1 MKVLLI
7 NGSPHEKGCTYTAL
21 SLIAGELNA
30 AGIETEI
37 LNVGTKPV
45 GGCIGCG
52 GCAAGKGCVFGG
64 VVNEAIE
71 KAKTA
76 DAFVFGTP
84 VHYASASGNMTSF
97 MDRLAYAGGRYLAYK
112 PAAICCSARRAGTTS
127 TLDQLV
133 KYPEFFHMPLVSGSY
148 WPMVHGSNP
157 EQVLQDA
164 EGCAVM
170 QELGRN
176 MAWLLRCIE
185 AGKAAG
191 IMKERATFTTD
202 LWDLTSFF
210 FEAPREYEE
219 KQVRKYWK
227 GQNPA
232 ILRELRDVL
241 AGIDDF
247 SLENTERIV
256 HAWIE
261 EKGYGMG
268 QVMNTLR
275 LALVGAGKGPG
286 MYDVTSFIGK
296 EETLRRIDN
305 LLTNLKPA
313 IE

>member
-76 DAFVFGTP
+76 DGFVFGSP

-296 EETLRRIDN
+296 EECLKRIDN

>member
-261 EKGYGMG
+261 EKGYSMG

>member
-1 MKVLLI
+1 MNVLLI

-21 SLIAGELNA
+21 SLIAGELNK
-30 AGIETEI
+30 AGIDTEI
-37 LNVGTKPV
+37 LHVGGKPV

-71 KAKTA
+71 KARTA

-191 IMKERATFTTD
+191 IQHPEN
-202 LWDLTSFF
+202 
-210 FEAPREYEE
+210 PR
-219 KQVRKYWK
+219 RPMT
-227 GQNPA
+227 N
-232 ILRELRDVL
+232 
-241 AGIDDF
+241 
-247 SLENTERIV
+247 
-256 HAWIE
+256 
-261 EKGYGMG
+261 
-268 QVMNTLR
+268 
-275 LALVGAGKGPG
+275 
-286 MYDVTSFIGK
+286 FI
-296 EETLRRIDN
+296 R
-305 LLTNLKPA
+305 
-313 IE
+313 